1 MVAVSATKRAAAPAA
16 PDDIPPLLET
26 TPEEG
31 RAIFDQEA
39 RRQLGISGEE
49 FLRRWYAGAYASD
62 PDQPDV
68 MDLVMLLPLVQPT
81 HGPTKR

>member
-1 MVAVSATKRAAAPAA
+1 MVAVSSRKRSAAPVP
-16 PDDIPPLLET
+16 PDDLPPLLET

-39 RRQLGISGEE
+39 RFRLGMSGEE
-49 FLRRWYAGAYASD
+49 FLRRWNAGEYADD
-62 PDQPDV
+62 PDRPDV

-81 HGPTKR
+81 HHLSE